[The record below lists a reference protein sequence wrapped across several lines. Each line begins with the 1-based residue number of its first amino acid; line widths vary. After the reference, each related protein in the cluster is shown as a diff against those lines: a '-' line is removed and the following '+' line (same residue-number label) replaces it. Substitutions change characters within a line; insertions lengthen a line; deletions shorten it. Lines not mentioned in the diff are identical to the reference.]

1 MIFQGRIICNGCSRE
16 MGVLHVQTAQEQHFC
31 PDCSASGSADV
42 LTPELA
48 LALSELITR
57 GISRGRIPE
66 VLR

>member
-1 MIFQGRIICNGCSRE
+1 
-16 MGVLHVQTAQEQHFC
+16 MGVLHVQPAKEQHFC

-42 LTPELA
+42 LTPELT
-48 LALSELITR
+48 LVLSEVITR

>member
-1 MIFQGRIICNGCSRE
+1 

>member
-1 MIFQGRIICNGCSRE
+1 MIAHGRIICNGCSRE
-16 MGVLHVQTAQEQHFC
+16 MGVLHVQSAQEQHFC
-31 PDCSASGSADV
+31 PDCSATGSADV

-48 LALSELITR
+48 LALSDLITR

>member
-16 MGVLHVQTAQEQHFC
+16 MGVLHVQPAQEQHFC

-48 LALSELITR
+48 LALSEVITR